1 MGNHQSLAQQG
12 ISINLNLTQSRDVLG
27 QPEQVNLGCH
37 KKILLFRFLITKN
50 FLISFILKRP

>member
-12 ISINLNLTQSRDVLG
+12 ISINLNLNQSRDVLG

-37 KKILLFRFLITKN
+37 KKI
-50 FLISFILKRP
+50 